1 MLADHHLDQF
11 GSYPL
16 QPLSN
21 WRGPNPCRCNG
32 SSSKSS
38 TKLLAM
44 YTWICQQNPRFSEV
58 VWVVSV
64 ALSQAA
70 ETYRVVSQTRR
81 FTMVA
86 TYDQRMGRQVPCT
99 TSSLFIGK
107 QFTQYFQS
115 HIRWFSIFSD
125 ENLHYITGKFP
136 LPCLIAG
143 GHSSEK
149 YVPSAN
155 DWATLTSGYSK
166 ERGNGGWG
174 LDWQN
179 KNIHG
184 RSWIPSGNIAMV

>member
-1 MLADHHLDQF
+1 MCINCVMYCIINIICHQTCWKTIIWIKF

-44 YTWICQQNPRFSEV
+44 YTWICRQNPRFSEV

-107 QFTQYFQS
+107 QTTQYFQS
-115 HIRWFSIFSD
+115 PIRWFSIFSSETSIKLQ
-125 ENLHYITGKFP
+125 ENSHCHVW
-136 LPCLIAG
+136 LPEG
-143 GHSSEK
+143 
-149 YVPSAN
+149 
-155 DWATLTSGYSK
+155 TLK
-166 ERGNGGWG
+166 
-174 LDWQN
+174 
-179 KNIHG
+179 KNTFRQPMIQRH
-184 RSWIPSGNIAMV
+184 